1 MDSLFNLVIMCGL
14 IIASL
19 TGTMGR
25 SLHIENEVKT
35 LLKHYKLTGPEWVG
49 KAVFSPYLGKADN
62 TCTCE
67 KLVLLSMLNVYMD
80 IFSDMMNKSKEK
92 KAVLEELKKS
102 VALLKANKYTK
113 EQAVWQQLKEIES
126 LEVRKK
132 STCTIQGGAL
142 NNFRSVY
149 EVAST
154 AGQVKKV

>member
-49 KAVFSPYLGKADN
+49 KAVFSPYLGKN

-126 LEVRKK
+126 LEVNN
-132 STCTIQGGAL
+132 STIQGGAL

-154 AGQVKKV
+154 YRRHQ